1 MFSIPSIASTDTLG
15 VPHWL
20 MRRLLTLVTT
30 LTGHR
35 QLDKISAIGVNSD
48 G

>member
-15 VPHWL
+15 VRL
-20 MRRLLTLVTT
+20 MRWLLTLVTT
-30 LTGHR
+30 LTGRGH
-35 QLDKISAIGVNSD
+35 LDKISAIGVNVD

>member
-15 VPHWL
+15 MPRWL

-30 LTGHR
+30 LTGRRH
-35 QLDKISAIGVNSD
+35 LDKISAIGVKVD

>member
-15 VPHWL
+15 VPQWL
-20 MRRLLTLVTT
+20 MPRLLTLVTT
-30 LTGHR
+30 LTGRRH
-35 QLDKISAIGVNSD
+35 LDKISAIGVNAD